1 MAFFYGEKIKVSEEF
16 IEGYR
21 GDFISIDDNEVA
33 QLKLLMDSPDLF
45 GENNFISNII
55 WRKKKGHGRGDN
67 LVIPQTEYILLYAK
81 NRNRL
86 TFFELPISEYKLK
99 DYRYR
104 DSLGL
109 YKRETLEHHTPYGGY
124 VRKTLQYDLV
134 IDGKKYSVL
143 LANGYG
149 VKKE

>member
-1 MAFFYGEKIKVSEEF
+1 
-16 IEGYR
+16 
-21 GDFISIDDNEVA
+21 
-33 QLKLLMDSPDLF
+33 MDSPDLF

-134 IDGKKYSVL
+134 IDGKKIFCTTGQWLWSKER
-143 LANGYG
+143 
-149 VKKE
+149 VKRELEDVISKNN